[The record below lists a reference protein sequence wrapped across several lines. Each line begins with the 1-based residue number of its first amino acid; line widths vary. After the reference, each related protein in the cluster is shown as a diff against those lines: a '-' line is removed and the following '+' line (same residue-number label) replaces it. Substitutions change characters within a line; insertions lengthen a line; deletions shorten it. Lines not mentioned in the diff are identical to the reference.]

1 MYQSNTC
8 NMTYNEHWCLILSTF
23 LAHTLTPLCIRTLHK
38 LVQLIRNTN
47 NRVQRNAFLPVLLI
61 PMPPYQYQLKI
72 HYHMLEYTK
81 HRTQKHTHISHTFTL
96 RVLTGSLSRDTVR
109 GKMTSS
115 LKTTGSSTGDWKNKV
130 KHFKGIHGTCAFSNT
145 TYARLNLFTH
155 SHNFQYFC
163 GQKFTAFHK
172 YFTKVKT

>member
-115 LKTTGSSTGDWKNKV
+115 LKTTGSSTGDWKNIKWNTSRGYMEHV
-130 KHFKGIHGTCAFSNT
+130 HLVTQRMLGSIYLHIHIISNIFVGRNVQHFTSISPK
-145 TYARLNLFTH
+145 
-155 SHNFQYFC
+155 
-163 GQKFTAFHK
+163 
-172 YFTKVKT
+172 